1 MPLGERIRRLR
12 TAVGWSPGRLAKES
26 GVSRAYLWQ
35 LETGGKDRPSLD
47 ILERLAKAL
56 GVGVSEF
63 TDLDSPRS
71 SDDWLP
77 PGLAELL
84 RTKGKQLGITDDD
97 IEVMRNIHFRGNR
110 PEAPEDYEL
119 LYLFLRRWA
128 RNDQA
133 ASRTS

>member
-1 MPLGERIRRLR
+1 
-12 TAVGWSPGRLAKES
+12 LAKES